1 MANIKYSRYYVY
13 IKPIIGNKYVKS
25 IAPYIFSLLAIII
38 FIVFAIKPTVL
49 TITGLQKSIQDNQQ
63 ILATLE
69 KKSTDLTEGKKN
81 YDKLDQNIKVKI
93 NTRLPNQ
100 VAVITLINDLQT
112 AVTKTST
119 ISALQVQPVTVYT
132 NVSSTSPKQ
141 DLSEILFSFNVQDSY
156 TQLLQTLDNLSKA
169 SRLINL
175 TSVVLTKPPEGS
187 IGLSVSGK
195 AYYLK

>member
-49 TITGLQKSIQDNQQ
+49 TIIGLQKSIQDNQQ
-63 ILATLE
+63 ILDTLE
-69 KKSTDLTEGKKN
+69 KKSQDLTEGKKN
-81 YDKLDQNIKVKI
+81 YDNLDQNIKTKI
-93 NTRLPNQ
+93 NTKLPNQ
-100 VAVITLINDLQT
+100 VAVITLINNLQT

-119 ISALQVQPVTVYT
+119 ISALQVQPVTIYT
-132 NVSSTSPKQ
+132 NISSISSKQ

-156 TQLLQTLDNLSKA
+156 AQLLQTLDNLSKV

-175 TSVVLTKPPEGS
+175 TSVVLTKSSEGS

-195 AYYLK
+195 AYHLK